1 MIFSGFIQIWVNYIM
16 FSIKALRQF
25 FEKKAS
31 KIDKR
36 LRLVISVLVLGLLM
50 LVSTF
55 FNFDKVFFFLPI
67 FMIATYFLSYFSLL
81 EGIKKIGWFGLF
93 LMPELITLFF
103 YLFYFLFPGR
113 WLTRL
118 PFIFI
123 YEISI
128 YAVLLCANIFNVGVE
143 KNLQLYRAAFSINFF
158 YQAVVS
164 FLFYNVLFSFKYS
177 FLINM
182 IGAGISAFLLSLQLF
197 WSIRLNRHL
206 EREVVTYSLFMVL
219 LMMEITLVASFIPL
233 RTAVYALFLTASYY
247 SVTGIIHHHIDEKL
261 FAETVREYVSV
272 WIFVLVI
279 TLLSLNW

>member
-1 MIFSGFIQIWVNYIM
+1 M
-16 FSIKALRQF
+16 FNFKALKQF
-25 FEKKAS
+25 FEKKAV

-36 LRLVISVLVLGLLM
+36 LRLVVSVLTLGLLI
-50 LVSTF
+50 LFSTF
-55 FNFDKVFFFLPI
+55 FNFDKAPFFLPVFI
-67 FMIATYFLSYFSLL
+67 IITYFLSYFSLL

-158 YQAVVS
+158 YQAVVL
-164 FLFYNVLFSFKYS
+164 FLFYNVLFSFKYN
-177 FLINM
+177 FLINI
-182 IGAGISAFLLSLQLF
+182 IGVGISAFLLSLQLF
-197 WSIRLNRHL
+197 WTIKLNIHL
-206 EREVVTYSLFMVL
+206 EKEVLIYSLFMTL
-219 LMMEITLVASFIPL
+219 LMTEIYLLISFVPLKIP
-233 RTAVYALFLTASYY
+233 VYSLFLTACYY
-247 SVTGIIHHHIDEKL
+247 SVTGITCHYIDQKL
-261 FAETVREYVSV
+261 FKETIKEYVGV
-272 WIFVLVI
+272 WIFVLII

>member
-1 MIFSGFIQIWVNYIM
+1 MLR
-16 FSIKALRQF
+16 IKVLKNI
-25 FEKKAS
+25 FEKSAI

-36 LRLVISVLVLGLLM
+36 VRLVISILSLGLLM
-50 LVSTF
+50 LFSTF
-55 FNFDKVFFFLPI
+55 FNFDKAIFFVPI
-67 FMIATYFLSYFSLL
+67 FLVTTYFLSYFSLL
-81 EGIKKIGWFGLF
+81 EEIKAVGWFGLF
-93 LMPELITLFF
+93 LMPELVTLFF

-164 FLFYNVLFSFKYS
+164 FLFYNVLFSFKNN
-177 FLINM
+177 FVINM

-206 EREVVTYSLFMVL
+206 DREIIFYSIFTALFMLEVS
-219 LMMEITLVASFIPL
+219 LVTSFIPSK
-233 RTAVYALFLTASYY
+233 TPVYALFLTATYY
-247 SVTGIIHHHIDEKL
+247 SLVGVIHHHIDEKL
-261 FAETVREYVSV
+261 FSETVREYVSV
-272 WIFVLVI
+272 WIFVLAI

>member
-1 MIFSGFIQIWVNYIM
+1 MFKIKSLKLFI
-16 FSIKALRQF
+16 
-25 FEKKAS
+25 EKKAG

-36 LRLVISVLVLGLLM
+36 LRLVVSVLILGLLM
-50 LVSTF
+50 LISTF
-55 FNFDKVFFFLPI
+55 FNFDKALFFLPI
-67 FMIATYFLSYFSLL
+67 FVIVTYLLSYFSLL

-158 YQAVVS
+158 YQALVS
-164 FLFYNVLFSFKYS
+164 FLFFNVLFSFKNI

-182 IGAGISAFLLSLQLF
+182 IGAGIGTFLLSLQLF
-197 WSIRLNRHL
+197 WSIRLNRYL
-206 EREVVTYSLFMVL
+206 DKEVVAYSLFTAL
-219 LMMEITLVASFIPL
+219 LMIEATLLVSFVPL
-233 RTAVYALFLTASYY
+233 RTAVYSLFLTAIYY
-247 SVTGIIHHHIDEKL
+247 SIAGIIHHHIDEKL
-261 FAETVREYVSV
+261 FKETIREYVSV
-272 WIFVLVI
+272 FIFVLI
-279 TLLSLNW
+279 ISLLSLSW

>member
-1 MIFSGFIQIWVNYIM
+1 MLK
-16 FSIKALRQF
+16 IKLLRQF
-25 FEKKAS
+25 IEKKAV

-36 LRLVISVLVLGLLM
+36 LRLVISVLILGSLM
-50 LVSTF
+50 LFSTF
-55 FNFDKVFFFLPI
+55 FNFDKAPFFLPI
-67 FMIATYFLSYFSLL
+67 FIITTYLLSYFSLL

-128 YAVLLCANIFNVGVE
+128 YAVLLCVNIFNVGVE

-206 EREVVTYSLFMVL
+206 EKEVVTYSLFMVL

>member
-1 MIFSGFIQIWVNYIM
+1 MFKIKGLTHFI
-16 FSIKALRQF
+16 
-25 FEKKAS
+25 EKRAI

-36 LRLVISVLVLGLLM
+36 IRLVISVLILGLLM
-50 LVSTF
+50 LFSTF
-55 FNFDKVFFFLPI
+55 FNFDKAIFFVPVFI
-67 FMIATYFLSYFSLL
+67 VATYLLSYFSLL

-103 YLFYFLFPGR
+103 YLFYFLFPAR

-164 FLFYNVLFSFKYS
+164 YLFFNVLFSLKYN
-177 FLINM
+177 FAINM

-197 WSIRLNRHL
+197 WSIRLDRRLNKDVL
-206 EREVVTYSLFMVL
+206 TYSFFTAL
-219 LMMEITLVASFIPL
+219 LMLEAGLIISFIPS
-233 RTAVYALFLTASYY
+233 RTAVYALFLTATYY

-261 FAETVREYVSV
+261 FEETIREYVSV
-272 WIFVLVI
+272 WIFVLII
-279 TLLSLNW
+279 TLLSLSW

>member
-1 MIFSGFIQIWVNYIM
+1 M
-16 FSIKALRQF
+16 FNLKTLKQF
-25 FEKKAS
+25 FERKAS

-50 LVSTF
+50 LISTF
-55 FNFDKVFFFLPI
+55 FNFDRALFFLPVFVI
-67 FMIATYFLSYFSLL
+67 VTYFLSYFSYL

-123 YEISI
+123 YEVSI

-158 YQAVVS
+158 YQALVS
-164 FLFYNVLFSFKYS
+164 FLFYNVLFSLKYN
-177 FLINM
+177 FFVNITGVG
-182 IGAGISAFLLSLQLF
+182 IGSLLLSLQLF
-197 WSIRLNRHL
+197 WTIRLNKYIEKDVL
-206 EREVVTYSLFMVL
+206 FYSLFIAL
-219 LMMEITLVASFIPL
+219 LMSEIGLLVSFIPL
-233 RTAVYALFLTASYY
+233 RIPVYALFLTATYY
-247 SVTGIIHHHIDEKL
+247 SVTGIICHYIDQKL
-261 FAETVREYVSV
+261 FKETIREYVSV
-272 WIFVLVI
+272 WVFVMI
-279 TLLSLNW
+279 IALLSLSW

>member
-1 MIFSGFIQIWVNYIM
+1 MLNLKS
-16 FSIKALRQF
+16 LRQF
-25 FEKKAS
+25 FEKKAA

-36 LRLVISVLVLGLLM
+36 LRLVISVLTLGLLM
-50 LVSTF
+50 LFSTF
-55 FNFDKVFFFLPI
+55 FNFDKAPFFLPI
-67 FMIATYFLSYFSLL
+67 FIITTYLLSYFSLL

-103 YLFYFLFPGR
+103 YLFYFLFPAR

-123 YEISI
+123 YEVSI

-164 FLFYNVLFSFKYS
+164 FLFYNVLFSFRYN

-182 IGAGISAFLLSLQLF
+182 IGAGISAFLLSIQLF

-206 EREVVTYSLFMVL
+206 DRETIVYSSFIAL
-219 LMMEITLVASFIPL
+219 LMIEASLITSFIPS
-233 RTAVYALFLTASYY
+233 RTAVYGLFLMATYY
-247 SVTGIIHHHIDEKL
+247 SATGIIHHHIDEKL
-261 FAETVREYVSV
+261 FTETVREYVNV
-272 WIFVLVI
+272 WAFVLVI
-279 TLLSLNW
+279 AILSLSW

>member
-1 MIFSGFIQIWVNYIM
+1 MLK
-16 FSIKALRQF
+16 IKILRQF
-25 FEKKAS
+25 IEKKAV

-36 LRLVISVLVLGLLM
+36 LRLVISVLILGSLM
-50 LVSTF
+50 LFSTF
-55 FNFDKVFFFLPI
+55 FNFDKAPFFLPI
-67 FMIATYFLSYFSLL
+67 FIITTYLLSYFSLL

-164 FLFYNVLFSFKYS
+164 FLFYNVLFSFRYS

-206 EREVVTYSLFMVL
+206 EKEVVTYSLFMVL

-233 RTAVYALFLTASYY
+233 RTAVYALFLTATYY
-247 SVTGIIHHHIDEKL
+247 SATGIIHHHIDEKL

>member
-1 MIFSGFIQIWVNYIM
+1 M
-16 FSIKALRQF
+16 FNIKALRQF
-25 FEKKAS
+25 IEKKAI

-36 LRLVISVLVLGLLM
+36 VRLVISVLTLGLLM
-50 LVSTF
+50 LFSTF
-55 FNFDKVFFFLPI
+55 FTFDKVFYFVPVFLI
-67 FMIATYFLSYFSLL
+67 FTYLLSYFSLL
-81 EGIKKIGWFGLF
+81 EDIKNVGWFGLF
-93 LMPELITLFF
+93 LMPELITIFF

-123 YEISI
+123 YEVSI

-164 FLFYNVLFSFKYS
+164 FLFYNVLFSFKYN

-206 EREVVTYSLFMVL
+206 DKDVFAYSLFTAL
-219 LMMEITLVASFIPL
+219 LMIEAGLVVSFIPSK
-233 RTAVYALFLTASYY
+233 TAVYALFLTATYY

-261 FAETVREYVSV
+261 FTETIREYISV
-272 WIFVLVI
+272 WVFVLAI
-279 TLLSLNW
+279 TILSLSW

>member
-123 YEISI
+123 YEVSV

-158 YQAVVS
+158 YQALVS
-164 FLFYNVLFSFKYS
+164 FLFYNVLFSFKYN
-177 FLINM
+177 FFINI
-182 IGAGISAFLLSLQLF
+182 IGAGISSFLLSLQLF
-197 WSIRLNRHL
+197 WSIKLNRYL
-206 EREVVTYSLFMVL
+206 EKDVLIYSLFMAL
-219 LMMEITLVASFIPL
+219 LMSEIGLLISFVPL
-233 RTAVYALFLTASYY
+233 RIPVYALFLTATYY
-247 SVTGIIHHHIDEKL
+247 SLTGIICHYIDQKL
-261 FAETVREYVSV
+261 FKETIREYVSV
-272 WIFVLVI
+272 WIFVMII
-279 TLLSLNW
+279 TLLSLSW